1 MKKNTTVAVAKKFN
15 KTEAVNKFQDGAILL
30 SATMGTYSAVTGGCY
45 AFADGVSL
53 GLTGEHLKGTPA
65 LVVGSAS
72 AVAGAIASNK
82 AYKMANH
89 YIDKYNEELSALKE
103 AASSDFPE
111 VEEEKEDEEETNV
124 EGD

>member
-1 MKKNTTVAVAKKFN
+1 MKKLEAKKFN
-15 KTEAVNKFQDGAILL
+15 KNATVNKFQDGAILL

-53 GLTGEHLKGTPA
+53 GLTGDHLKGTPA

-82 AYKMANH
+82 AYHITRH
-89 YIDKYNEELSALKE
+89 YIDRYNDEIDALKE
-103 AASSDFPE
+103 TASSDFPE
-111 VEEEKEDEEETNV
+111 VDESEEEKEEDDETKV
-124 EGD
+124 EGE